1 MEALK
6 NLCRKQN
13 ICLICTLHQSSSDV
27 LSMTDFLY
35 VLAKGGLNVFWGPT
49 IDLRDYLKVYGIIT
63 FDANRVP
70 IETLVRLSAEG
81 LPDIRLLNLGKDTK
95 QNVNE
100 FIELS
105 EYNLINHYIHKTS
118 KKFNYKDVIIL
129 IQFEMTKVF
138 RYKYKFYSLD
148 AILTITTSLLLANT
162 FGTDIGKYD
171 DCFGLMQNMSC
182 EERQRNIDMVDRNA
196 NYMGL
201 MLWIISLVRIAL
213 TIHDKLIKTK
223 YYYHCHRNS

>member
-1 MEALK
+1 
-6 NLCRKQN
+6 
-13 ICLICTLHQSSSDV
+13 
-27 LSMTDFLY
+27 MTDFLY

-49 IDLRDYLKVYGIIT
+49 IDLREYLKVYGIMT

-81 LPDIRLLNLGKDTK
+81 LRDIRVVNLGKDTK

-105 EYNLINHYIHKTS
+105 EYNLINHYSHKTS

-129 IQFEMTKVF
+129 IQFERTKVF

-148 AILTITTSLLLANT
+148 AILTITTTILLANT

-171 DCFGLMQNMSC
+171 DCFGLMQNISC
-182 EERQRNIDMVDRNA
+182 EERQRNIDMVERNA
-196 NYMGL
+196 NYMGI
-201 MLWIISLVRIAL
+201 MLWIISLVRVAL